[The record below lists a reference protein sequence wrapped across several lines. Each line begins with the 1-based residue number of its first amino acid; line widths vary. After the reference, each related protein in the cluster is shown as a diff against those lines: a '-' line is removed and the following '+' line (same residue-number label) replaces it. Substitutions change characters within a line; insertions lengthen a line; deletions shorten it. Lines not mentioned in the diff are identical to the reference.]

1 MASPKQ
7 LREIFA
13 PILVEHP
20 DLVLRGRWLF
30 RPPIETAII
39 GLYIGRTACAGSSD
53 MELSVIPLSR
63 FSPPSALG
71 DRRGFEVERVIG
83 VPPPG
88 HWVRG
93 EGEGPPRLLQ
103 DMFAPEYQTHLLRN
117 FNAKVP
123 PFLNS
128 VREFADV
135 LSWVSALRGS
145 LFDSGPIDLIDGWL
159 AAMRGDFAT
168 AADRLKA
175 YIERTGTPSSPLGIQ
190 EHQRRGALLDALQTG
205 DRSAIAAFL
214 HEMEERTIAHH
225 RLQRF
230 WRRTPFPFENA

>member
-1 MASPKQ
+1 MATLKQ

-13 PILVEHP
+13 PILLEHP

-30 RPPIETAII
+30 HPPIETAII

-53 MELSVIPLSR
+53 MALSVIPLSR
-63 FSPPSALG
+63 FAPPSALG

-88 HWVRG
+88 RWVRG
-93 EGEGPPRLLQ
+93 EDEGPPRIFQ
-103 DMFAPEYQTHLLRN
+103 DMFAAEYQAHLVRN
-117 FNAKVP
+117 FNAKVS
-123 PFLNS
+123 PFLYS
-128 VREFADV
+128 VRAFADV
-135 LSWVSALRGS
+135 LSWVSSLRGS

-168 AADRLKA
+168 AAGRLKA
-175 YIERTGTPSSPLGIQ
+175 YIERAGTPSSPLGIQ
-190 EHQRRGALLDALQTG
+190 EHRQRGVLLDALQTG
-205 DRSAIAAFL
+205 DRVGIAAFL
-214 HEMEERTIAHH
+214 HEMEERTITHH

-230 WRRTPFPFENA
+230 WRRTPVPFEKA